1 MNYSEQIEKFLNF
14 LREARQEYDIAAAE
28 ETEANNAT
36 QDLLHSLELDD
47 NKYHDS
53 ARIALALKQIRKERR
68 EAKDKEV
75 KLQPIIDWSAEN
87 IRVIQE
93 LEQLLGAV
101 RKAERNSVGRRYIP
115 KTDVLKKT
123 LKEIKKEE
131 R

>member
-14 LREARQEYDIAAAE
+14 LREARQEYDIAVAE

-68 EAKDKEV
+68 EAKDKEI

-115 KTDVLKKT
+115 KTDVLEKT
-123 LKEIKKEE
+123 LKGENE
-131 R
+131 

>member
-14 LREARQEYDIAAAE
+14 LREARQKYDIAAAE

>member
-1 MNYSEQIEKFLNF
+1 MNYSEQIERFLNF
-14 LREARQEYDIAAAE
+14 LREARQEYDIAVAE

-68 EAKDKEV
+68 EAKDKGV

-87 IRVIQE
+87 LRVIQE

>member
-14 LREARQEYDIAAAE
+14 LREARQKYDIAAAE

-75 KLQPIIDWSAEN
+75 KLQPIVDWSAEN
-87 IRVIQE
+87 LRVIQE

>member
-1 MNYSEQIEKFLNF
+1 MNYSEQIERFLNF
-14 LREARQEYDIAAAE
+14 LREARQEYDIAVAE

-75 KLQPIIDWSAEN
+75 KLQPIVDWSAEN
-87 IRVIQE
+87 LRVIQE

>member
-1 MNYSEQIEKFLNF
+1 MNYSEQIERFLNF
-14 LREARQEYDIAAAE
+14 LREARQEYDIAVAE

-68 EAKDKEV
+68 EAKDKEL
-75 KLQPIIDWSAEN
+75 KLQPIIDWCAEN
-87 IRVIQE
+87 LKTIQE

-101 RKAERNSVGRRYIP
+101 RKTERNSVGRRYIP
-115 KTDVLKKT
+115 KTDVLEKT
-123 LKEIKKEE
+123 LKGIKTEE

>member
-14 LREARQEYDIAAAE
+14 LREARQKYDIAAAE

-53 ARIALALKQIRKERR
+53 ARIALALRQIRKERR

-75 KLQPIIDWSAEN
+75 KLQPIIDRSAEN
-87 IRVIQE
+87 LRVIQE

>member
-1 MNYSEQIEKFLNF
+1 MNYSEQIERFLNF
-14 LREARQEYDIAAAE
+14 LREARQEYDIAVAE
-28 ETEANNAT
+28 ATEANNAT

-68 EAKDKEV
+68 EAKDKGV
-75 KLQPIIDWSAEN
+75 NLQPIIDWSTEN

-115 KTDVLKKT
+115 KTDVLDKT
-123 LKEIKKEE
+123 LKGIKKEE

>member
-1 MNYSEQIEKFLNF
+1 MNYSEQIERFLNF

>member
-14 LREARQEYDIAAAE
+14 LREARQEYDIAVAE

-68 EAKDKEV
+68 EAKDKGV
-75 KLQPIIDWSAEN
+75 NLQPIIDWSTEN

-115 KTDVLKKT
+115 KTDVLDKT
-123 LKEIKKEE
+123 LKGIKKEE

>member
-14 LREARQEYDIAAAE
+14 LREARQKYDIAAAE

-68 EAKDKEV
+68 EAKDKGV